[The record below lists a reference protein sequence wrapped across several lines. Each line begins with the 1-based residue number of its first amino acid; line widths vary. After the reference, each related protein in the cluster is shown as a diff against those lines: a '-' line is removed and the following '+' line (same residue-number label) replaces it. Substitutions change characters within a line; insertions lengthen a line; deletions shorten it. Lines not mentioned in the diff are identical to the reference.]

1 MTDKNWPGDTEI
13 DYSDEVLPGTDTS
26 SIPAA
31 KKCSCGVPSEA
42 DYYLSG
48 VIGRGSVK
56 TGTETEELSEFR
68 CAAHASTR
76 AQYEKMLR
84 EVRVDDHTAF
94 YGPWTVLEFKRR
106 KLQRIGSQTVVDLT
120 KGGK

>member
-13 DYSDEVLPGTDTS
+13 DYSDEVLPGTDTR

-42 DYYLSG
+42 DYYLDG
-48 VIGRGSVK
+48 VIGRGTAK

-68 CAAHASTR
+68 CAAHAPTR
-76 AQYEKMLR
+76 SQYSRMLR
-84 EVRVDDHTAF
+84 EETTDESTAF
-94 YGPWTVLEFKRR
+94 YGPWKVLEFKRR
-106 KLQRIGSQTVVDLT
+106 KLQRIGSQTIVDLT